1 VDTKSEFQFDSVPA
15 AITAVQHGQIVIVAD
30 DENRENEGDLI
41 CAAERV
47 TPEMINFMAKYG
59 RGLVCVSMT
68 QERLTE
74 LDLPPMVARNTAR
87 LGTSFA
93 VSVDLIEGTTTGI
106 SASDRALTI
115 RALVDSETVP
125 ADLARPGHIFPLG
138 SSPGGVLRRAG
149 HTEASLD
156 LARLAG
162 LAPAG
167 VLCEVM
173 SEDGEMARLPELH
186 QVAQRFGLKIISV
199 ADLIAYRRQTESL
212 IEYAG
217 SSVMPTTYGGFE
229 AHAFISKIDGAQHL
243 ALVKGEISEDLP
255 ILTRVHSECLT
266 GDALFSLRCDCGQ
279 QLRVALDLIAKDGGI
294 LLYMRQEGRGIG
306 LANKVRAYHLQD
318 EGLDTVEANI
328 KLGFGADER
337 DYGIGA
343 QILTHLGCRK
353 IRLLSNNPAK
363 RVGLEGHGLEIV
375 EQVPLVIQPSEYNRR
390 YLNTKVEK
398 MGHNLDINKA
408 VPPPAP

>member
-1 VDTKSEFQFDSVPA
+1 VSANDNIRFNTVEE
-15 AITAVQHGQIVIVAD
+15 AIEAIQGGEIIIVAD
-30 DENRENEGDLI
+30 DESRENEGDLI

-47 TPEMINFMAKYG
+47 TPEMVNFMAKHG
-59 RGLVCVSMT
+59 RGLICVSLT
-68 QERLTE
+68 GERLDE

-93 VSVDLIEGTTTGI
+93 VTVDLIEGTTTGI

-115 RALVDSETVP
+115 RALVDRETIP
-125 ADLARPGHIFPLG
+125 DDLARPGHIFPLG
-138 SSPGGVLRRAG
+138 AASGGVLRRAG

-162 LAPAG
+162 LEPSG

-173 SEDGEMARLPELH
+173 SENGEMARLPELSE
-186 QVAQRFGLKIISV
+186 VAKRFGLKLITV
-199 ADLIAYRRQTESL
+199 ADLIAYRRRTETL
-212 IEYAG
+212 IDRVG
-217 SSVMPTTYGGFE
+217 SAELPTPFGQFTM
-229 AHAFISKIDGAQHL
+229 HAYVSKVDNAQHL
-243 ALVKGEISEDLP
+243 ALVKGDISSTEPVLV
-255 ILTRVHSECLT
+255 RVHSECLT

-279 QLRVALDLIAKDGGI
+279 QLRLAMNQISDEGGI
-294 LLYMRQEGRGIG
+294 VLYMRQEGRGIG
-306 LANKVRAYHLQD
+306 LANKVRAYCLQD
-318 EGLDTVEANI
+318 QGLDTVEANLE
-328 KLGFGADER
+328 LGFEADQR

-343 QILTHLGCRK
+343 QILADLGCKR

-375 EQVPLVIQPSEYNRR
+375 ESVPLVVYPGEHNHR
-390 YLNTKVEK
+390 YLATKSEK
-398 MGHNLDINKA
+398 MGHDLDLNKA

>member
-1 VDTKSEFQFDSVPA
+1 MKASNELRFDPVA
-15 AITAVQHGQIVIVAD
+15 EAITAIQHGEIIIVAD

-47 TPEMINFMAKYG
+47 TPEMVNFMAKHG
-59 RGLVCVSMT
+59 RGLICVSLS
-68 QERLTE
+68 QERLTS

-93 VSVDLIEGTTTGI
+93 VTVDLIEGTTTGI

-125 ADLARPGHIFPLG
+125 EDLARPGHIFPLG
-138 SSPGGVLRRAG
+138 AASGGVLRRAG

-162 LAPAG
+162 LEPAG

-186 QVAQRFGLKIISV
+186 EVARRFGLKIISV
-199 ADLIAYRRQTESL
+199 ADLIAYRRKTESL

-217 SSVMPTTYGGFE
+217 KATMPTNFGNFT
-229 AHAFISKIDGAQHL
+229 AHAYVSKIDGAQHL
-243 ALVKGEISEDLP
+243 ALVKGEVNKEEQ

-279 QLRVALDLIAKDGGI
+279 QLRIALDQISREGGV

-306 LANKVRAYHLQD
+306 LANKMRAYGLQD
-318 EGLDTVEANI
+318 QGLDTVEANI

-363 RVGLEGHGLEIV
+363 RVGLEGHGLEII
-375 EQVPLVIQPSEYNRR
+375 ELVPLVIQPTEHNQR
-390 YLNTKVEK
+390 YLNTKIEK
-398 MGHNLDINKA
+398 MGHNLDFNKA